1 MSTGDPI
8 CSVCGNYKLNCTC
21 SATLRNLMNLNELKY
36 KAAKISDETFGAKNP
51 VSAPILKLV
60 EEIGELLECFKNGTD
75 PQVEFADCFLLLVDS
90 YRKYYGDNVDMQT
103 LIDVSSEK
111 LDVIARRKWGKPNE
125 HGVYKHISDEEP
137 KRKKRNKN
145 TL

>member
-1 MSTGDPI
+1 
-8 CSVCGNYKLNCTC
+8 
-21 SATLRNLMNLNELKY
+21 MNLNELKY
-36 KAAKISDETFGAKNP
+36 KTAKVSDETFGTKRT

-75 PQVEFADCFLLLVDS
+75 PQVEFADCFLLLVDA

-103 LIDVSSEK
+103 LIDVSSDK

-125 HGVYKHISDEEP
+125 HGVYKHIEESHE
-137 KRKKRNKN
+137 KSHKKQNKN